1 MEYIYG
7 VSLKV
12 ICSLYLIM
20 LLHFL
25 AIIQNID
32 SGKQTNKQTNLDV
45 QVFVQYLTLLKLKY
59 ANKIIYSK

>member
-32 SGKQTNKQTNLDV
+32 SGKKTNKQTNLDV